1 MKGACLKGVDFDNS
15 GETKRP
21 ADLRGANLKDA
32 DLGVSEKT
40 KKAADLRGAD
50 LTGANLTGANLRDA
64 RYDSET
70 SWPENFNPS
79 ASGAVLV
86 PNKANTELLGTSQ
99 GHE

>member
-1 MKGACLKGVDFDNS
+1 
-15 GETKRP
+15 
-21 ADLRGANLKDA
+21 
-32 DLGVSEKT
+32 LGVSEKT

-50 LTGANLTGANLRDA
+50 LTGANLRDA

-70 SWPENFNPS
+70 SWPENFDPS

-86 PNKANTELLGTSQ
+86 PNKANTELLENPQ